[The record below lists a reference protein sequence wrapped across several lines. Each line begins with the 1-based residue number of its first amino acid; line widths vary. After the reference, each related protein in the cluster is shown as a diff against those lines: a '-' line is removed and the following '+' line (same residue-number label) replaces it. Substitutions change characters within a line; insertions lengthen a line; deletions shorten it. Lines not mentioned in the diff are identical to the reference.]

1 MLNVFSHRA
10 IPAVTSAMLLMGNQV
25 LYSLVRITAILLITL
40 QKRTINLHIHTYIR
54 MYVRLFVRSFV
65 RSLVHS
71 YIHTYIHTLGI
82 NEVGYMS
89 TFSCKY
95 PHP

>member
-40 QKRTINLHIHTYIR
+40 QKRTINLHIH
-54 MYVRLFVRSFV
+54 
-65 RSLVHS
+65 S
-71 YIHTYIHTLGI
+71 YIHLFTLGM

-95 PHP
+95 PHPRY